1 MTLVNLHYI
10 VAPICIFFVLVGPDN
25 MDFRL
30 NTVFIFNVIAWDYNK
45 LCVDC
50 RYTKRYYLLTCMVNK
65 RPMGHIAY
73 LRNQYQSIDTFAQSY
88 DYSITFRRVAT
99 HTHVRAHRMRENP
112 PKLSS
117 INLIRLI
124 HTKLELLKPSKSNQ
138 KSDWLFVLTRSHG
151 FGSNCPFTTEN
162 GISWKLNMKF
172 NIFRVLTTSVIHQ
185 DIIRKAFHIK
195 LRFMLQEK
203 KKKWI
208 GMIV

>member
-1 MTLVNLHYI
+1 MYYSVPANLQGRREIIKVICCNIFSKSKFYRHMRHNWHLLKTFPFSSLYCCPNLYI
-10 VAPICIFFVLVGPDN
+10 FVLMGPDN

-117 INLIRLI
+117 INRIRLI
-124 HTKLELLKPSKSNQ
+124 HTKLES
-138 KSDWLFVLTRSHG
+138 
-151 FGSNCPFTTEN
+151 
-162 GISWKLNMKF
+162 
-172 NIFRVLTTSVIHQ
+172 
-185 DIIRKAFHIK
+185 
-195 LRFMLQEK
+195 
-203 KKKWI
+203 
-208 GMIV
+208 